1 MGTKGGV
8 VVAKRTVPSISAFE
22 LEDEKPVS
30 MRRLWLRD
38 HKTAL
43 IIIGV
48 ILVIVAVFFGI
59 RWYNDFSN
67 PITKF
72 MSASAKN
79 FNSSFSFDVSVKT
92 DDKPVMQYSGDYQAD
107 PNKQNLLSTY
117 DADYGSYRYS
127 GVVYSVGEDRVRASL
142 YKDTWHF
149 RDVTDKVLNFFD
161 FNTDYRAGSF
171 DGASFLRFTDLTSR
185 FTAGEVNDF
194 MKLLKSRLSGSSELA
209 KLDIHSSDN
218 GKTYTYDINTGA
230 FFELVRDKGA
240 SIFFSALDYD
250 AFVALYEMNRST
262 AAYSDLIFS
271 FTVDGSGS
279 LSALSLSLSDD
290 DASYAIECTMTDVGK
305 TEVEIP
311 AEFLTAAG
319 IEQ

>member
-1 MGTKGGV
+1 MARKT
-8 VVAKRTVPSISAFE
+8 RPSISAFE
-22 LEDEKPVS
+22 LEDEKPIS
-30 MRRLWLRD
+30 MRRLWLKD

-43 IIIGV
+43 FIIGA
-48 ILVIVAVFFGI
+48 IVVFALVFFGI
-59 RWYNDFSN
+59 RWYNNQAN
-67 PITKF
+67 PISKF

-79 FNSSFSFDVSVKT
+79 FNSSFHFDVTVST
-92 DDKPVMQYSGDYQAD
+92 DDQPVMRYSGAYRAD
-107 PNKQNLLSTY
+107 PSKQNMWVAY
-117 DADYGSYRYS
+117 DADYGSYTYS
-127 GVVYSVGEDRVRASL
+127 GAVYAVGEDRVAGSL
-142 YKDTWHF
+142 YKNKWRV
-149 RDVTDKVLNFFD
+149 RDVTEKVLNFFD

-209 KLDIHSSDN
+209 KLDIQSADN

-271 FTVDGSGS
+271 FTIDGSGS

-319 IEQ
+319 IDQ

>member
-92 DDKPVMQYSGDYQAD
+92 DNKPVMQYSGDYQAD

-127 GVVYSVGEDRVRASL
+127 GVVYSVDEDRVRASL

-149 RDVTDKVLNFFD
+149 RDITDKVLNFFD
-161 FNTDYRAGSF
+161 FNTDYRAGHF
-171 DGASFLRFTDLTSR
+171 DGASFLRFTDLTSSYS
-185 FTAGEVNDF
+185 ADELNSF
-194 MKLLKSRLSGSSELA
+194 MKLIKSRLSGSSELA
-209 KLDIHSSDN
+209 ELTIENTDG

-230 FFELVRDKGA
+230 FFDLVRDKGA
-240 SIFFSALDYD
+240 SIFFSAIDYD
-250 AFVALYEMNRST
+250 AFVSLYEMNRET
-262 AAYSDLIFS
+262 AAYSDLTFS
-271 FTVDGSGS
+271 FTIDGAGS
-279 LSALSLSLSDD
+279 LSRLALRLNVADTD
-290 DASYAIECTMTDVGK
+290 YAVECTFTDVGK

-311 AEFLTAAG
+311 ADFLDATG
-319 IEQ
+319 F